1 MFSVV
6 AVKAEAG
13 IGETNSID
21 DIENGSERLMKK
33 AQLNTLKLQVEI
45 ALKDL
50 FENEKIE
57 LLKAAQISS
66 IVNSPEMIDYLK
78 NLRR

>member
-1 MFSVV
+1 MP
-6 AVKAEAG
+6 G
-13 IGETNSID
+13 T
-21 DIENGSERLMKK
+21 
-33 AQLNTLKLQVEI
+33 EI
-45 ALKDL
+45 ALKEL

-66 IVNSPEMIDYLK
+66 KINDPILVNYLK